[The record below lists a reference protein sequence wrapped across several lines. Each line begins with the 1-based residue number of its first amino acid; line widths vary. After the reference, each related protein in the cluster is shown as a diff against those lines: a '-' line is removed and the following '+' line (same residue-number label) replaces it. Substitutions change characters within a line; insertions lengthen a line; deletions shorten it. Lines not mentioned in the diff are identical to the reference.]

1 MGTYIS
7 VRGWIAC
14 HEESVPQIKEVI
26 SSFIA
31 RAEDYG
37 FDAEL
42 AEMYNQG
49 WVIPDTH
56 INWTH
61 YIFYGADIRIQRLG
75 YIRDQLKT
83 LSKEIK
89 YSEDEIS
96 INLTGI
102 FHADH
107 EDGTESYVWK
117 LADGEFHE
125 EKQIIALSPYGDPS

>member
-14 HEESVPQIKEVI
+14 REESIPQIKAVI
-26 SSFIA
+26 SSFIDKA
-31 RAEDYG
+31 GDYG
-37 FDAEL
+37 FDASR

-61 YIFYGADIRIQRLG
+61 YIFYGADIRIQRLS
-75 YIRDQLKT
+75 YIKDQLKA
-83 LSKEIK
+83 LSKEVSH
-89 YSEDEIS
+89 SEFGMTNYLS
-96 INLTGI
+96 GI

-107 EDGTESYVWK
+107 EDGIEGYIWK
-117 LADGEFHE
+117 LSDGEFYE
-125 EKQIIALSPYGDPS
+125 ETKNDK

>member
-7 VRGWIAC
+7 VRGWIEC
-14 HEESVPQIKEVI
+14 REESIPQIKAVI
-26 SSFIA
+26 SSFIDKA
-31 RAEDYG
+31 RDYR
-37 FDAEL
+37 FDATG

-61 YIFYGADIRIQRLG
+61 YIFYGADIRIQRLS

-83 LSKEIK
+83 LTKEIIHT
-89 YSEDEIS
+89 EDWATDY
-96 INLTGI
+96 LTGI

-107 EDGTESYVWK
+107 EDGTESYIWK
-117 LADGEFHE
+117 LSEGEFYE
-125 EKQIIALSPYGDPS
+125 EKITRCSQHE